1 MYNNNQFMNVQNNA
15 IQNLRQ
21 IMMLGNDPNALQQMV
36 LQNNPQ
42 LRIIANQMQQSNLT
56 PTQYIMQMAKQN
68 NIPLTEQMVENLMQ
82 SLKGIIPQR

>member
-15 IQNLRQ
+15 MQNLRQ
-21 IMMLGNDPNALQQMV
+21 ILTLGNDPNALQQMV